1 MKRQQINA
9 SIQMSIL
16 LACMFVGCRTPNW
29 WAYRSLRSVPC
40 TSDSATSSH
49 LQACSADDANK
60 SPENATPTP
69 APPTST
75 PLRDEAAPKT
85 PKDAATISAAPTI
98 RLASHQQSSFID
110 TKPKVYV
117 AAKQTEGP
125 FKLPADLPGSETP
138 PFNLQRKDSD
148 GKPLDAAKLK
158 ENVLKLYSDFNSLTI
173 EPNALPDSSNGVTRL
188 EDLQQLAR
196 ENHPGLR
203 AAAASVESA
212 RGLMIQAGLPPNP
225 NVGYEADTVRTLN
238 TPGYHGAYL
247 QQTFITAQKLGLA
260 AQAAAVDYANAEVN
274 QRKTWVTVQSN
285 VRRSYFQVLGA
296 RRRLVLARA
305 LSELSENA
313 YQAQIK
319 LVVAG
324 DAAPYEPLQLRVLTT
339 QARASLIRAQQD
351 SIAAWRTLA
360 ASVGLPNLA
369 PSALDGRIDCPV
381 PEIIYESAL
390 ARMTAVHTDLQ
401 IAENLIGKNR
411 TLVTLADRVPIPDL
425 NVGFVLQ
432 RDYTFT
438 PGTNTY
444 NLMLGGA
451 VPVWNRNQGNRISA
465 RAELVRSV
473 QVVADTENHLTA
485 RLAPMFGTY
494 EANRQIAKSF
504 RTEALS
510 DQVRAYRGIYQRY
523 LTEPSG
529 ISFNDVIVGQQ
540 TVAGV
545 LNQYLDVL
553 QSQWQ
558 STVDMGE
565 MLQVDD
571 LFQMG
576 ELSEVAEIPT
586 I

>member
-1 MKRQQINA
+1 MKRQQSNA
-9 SIQMSIL
+9 SIQLSIL

-40 TSDSATSSH
+40 TSDTATSAH
-49 LQACSADDANK
+49 LQSCSSDDMSK
-60 SPENATPTP
+60 SPENASPPP
-69 APPTST
+69 AT
-75 PLRDEAAPKT
+75 PLRDEAAPKS
-85 PKDAATISAAPTI
+85 PKDAATISAAPSI
-98 RLASHQQSSFID
+98 RLASHEQRPSID
-110 TKPKVYV
+110 AKPKVYV

-138 PFNLQRKDSD
+138 PFNLQRKDVD
-148 GKPLDAAKLK
+148 GKPLDAAKQK
-158 ENVLKLYSDFNSLTI
+158 ENVLKLYSDLSSLTI
-173 EPNALPDSSNGVTRL
+173 DPNALPDSSNGVTRL
-188 EDLQQLAR
+188 EDLQLLAR

-296 RRRLVLARA
+296 RKRLVLARA

-351 SIAAWRTLA
+351 SIAAWRTLSA
-360 ASVGLPNLA
+360 AVGLPNLA
-369 PSALDGRIDCPV
+369 PTALDGRIDCPV
-381 PEIIYESAL
+381 PEIIYENAL

-401 IAENLIGKNR
+401 VAENLIGKNR

-425 NVGFVLQ
+425 NVGFVVQ

-444 NLMLGGA
+444 NLLVGGA

-473 QVVADTENHLTA
+473 QVVSDTENQLTA
-485 RLAPMFGTY
+485 KLAPMFGTY

>member
-1 MKRQQINA
+1 MKRQQSNA

-49 LQACSADDANK
+49 LQACSADNASKN
-60 SPENATPTP
+60 SENA
-69 APPTST
+69 PPPPSPIA
-75 PLRDEAAPKT
+75 PLRDEAAPKSQ
-85 PKDAATISAAPTI
+85 KDAATISAAPAI
-98 RLASHQQSSFID
+98 RLASHQQSSSSD
-110 TKPKVYV
+110 AKPKFDTP
-117 AAKQTEGP
+117 AKQPEGP

-138 PFNLQRKDSD
+138 PFNLQRKDGD
-148 GKPLDAAKLK
+148 GKPLDAAKQK
-158 ENVLKLYSDFNSLTI
+158 ENVLKLYSGFNSLTI
-173 EPNALPDSSNGVTRL
+173 EPNALPDSTNGVTRL

-238 TPGYHGAYL
+238 TPGYHGAYI
-247 QQTFITAQKLGLA
+247 QQTFIAAQKLGLA

-296 RRRLVLARA
+296 RKRLVLSRA

-360 ASVGLPNLA
+360 AAVGLPNLE
-369 PSALDGRIDCPV
+369 PTALDGRIDCAV
-381 PEIIYESAL
+381 PEVIYENAL

-444 NLMLGGA
+444 NLTVGGA

-473 QVVADTENHLTA
+473 QVVADTENQLTA
-485 RLAPMFGTY
+485 KLAPMFGTY

-545 LNQYLDVL
+545 LNQYIDVL

-576 ELSEVAEIPT
+576 ELSEVAEIPVL
-586 I
+586 

>member
-1 MKRQQINA
+1 
-9 SIQMSIL
+9 
-16 LACMFVGCRTPNW
+16 V
-29 WAYRSLRSVPC
+29 
-40 TSDSATSSH
+40 
-49 LQACSADDANK
+49 
-60 SPENATPTP
+60 
-69 APPTST
+69 ST
-75 PLRDEAAPKT
+75 PPPPATLKDEAVPKK
-85 PKDAATISAAPTI
+85 PQDAATISAAPAI
-98 RLASHQQSSFID
+98 RLASHHQAASVDNKARVDQ
-110 TKPKVYV
+110 PK
-117 AAKQTEGP
+117 KQIEEP
-125 FKLPADLPGSETP
+125 FRLPADLPGAETP
-138 PFNLQRKDSD
+138 PFSLQRKDAD
-148 GKPLDAAKLK
+148 GKQLDAAKQR
-158 ENVLKLYSDFNSLTI
+158 ESVLKLYSDFSAQSI
-173 EPNALPDSSNGVTRL
+173 EPNALPDCSNGVTRL
-188 EDLQQLAR
+188 DDLQQLAR

-225 NVGYEADTVRTLN
+225 NLGYEADTVRTLN

-247 QQTFITAQKLGLA
+247 QQTFVLARKLGLA

-296 RRRLVLARA
+296 RKRVVLARA

-360 ASVGLPNLA
+360 AAVGIPNLA
-369 PSALDGRIDCPV
+369 PTALDGRIDCPV
-381 PEIIYESAL
+381 PEIIYENAL

-425 NVGFVLQ
+425 NVGLVLQ

-444 NLMLGGA
+444 NFTVGGA

-473 QVVADTENHLTA
+473 QVVADTENQLTGK
-485 RLAPMFGTY
+485 LAPMFGTY

-545 LNQYLDVL
+545 LNQYIDVL

-558 STVDMGE
+558 STVDLGE

-576 ELSEVAEIPT
+576 ELSEVAEIPEL
-586 I
+586 